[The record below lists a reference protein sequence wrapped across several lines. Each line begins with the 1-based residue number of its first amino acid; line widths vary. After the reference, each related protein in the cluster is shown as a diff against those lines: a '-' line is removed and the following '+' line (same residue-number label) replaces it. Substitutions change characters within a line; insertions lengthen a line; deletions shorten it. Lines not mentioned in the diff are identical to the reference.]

1 MSESADDLRRWLVTI
16 IYPNAIYDEHF
27 DTEGEA
33 IAYFE
38 EHKNDAVG
46 IDVCR
51 PTVDGPDSRQV
62 VIRYPR
68 DRGPADIR
76 GPESRSMVRIRD
88 LFADRTVQI
97 ELVATRWVVAVCR
110 HDGTVQLASSYASR
124 IEALEGIEAWMDLMS
139 DEAEIEPDVDLDS
152 VFSMLWEAAARRA
165 VGEGLEEPIHPS
177 QAIELN
183 RQREWYRR
191 EMGE

>member
-16 IYPNAIYDEHF
+16 VYPNAIHDGHF

-51 PTVDGPDSRQV
+51 PTVDGPGSRQV

-68 DRGPADIR
+68 DRGPADTL
-76 GPESRSMVRIRD
+76 GPESRSMARIRD
-88 LFADRTVQI
+88 LFADRIVQI
-97 ELVATRWVVAVCR
+97 EFVATRWVVSLCR
-110 HDGTVQLASSYASR
+110 HDGTVQLASSHASR

-139 DEAEIEPDVDLDS
+139 DETKIESGVDLDS

-165 VGEGLEEPIHPS
+165 TREGLEEPIQPS
-177 QAIELN
+177 KAIELN
-183 RQREWYRR
+183 RQREWYQR